1 MILVLLGTQ
10 NNSFVRLLD
19 EIENCINNGII
30 NEEVIVQAGHTKYTS
45 EIMKIMDFIPVSEL
59 EDLLSNANLIITH
72 GRGWLYYEWN
82 KLKQKS
88 HCCSKTCKI

>member
-19 EIENCINNGII
+19 EIENCINTGII

-45 EIMKIMDFIPVSEL
+45 KIMKILDFMLANKDSNLLQL
-59 EDLLSNANLIITH
+59 EKLFVQNKIFIIKMLI
-72 GRGWLYYEWN
+72 
-82 KLKQKS
+82 
-88 HCCSKTCKI
+88 